1 MNYIGF
7 ENELKEL
14 VKKELGRDVQIS
26 FEVVEK
32 NNGKSEESIVFY
44 KQKECSQIVVGLP
57 GLYEIY
63 RTTENMRYSFERIL
77 DILRRGERI
86 SVDEAFCDWERIKGL
101 ISMRLINLEWN
112 RNRLKGLAY
121 KEFFNLAVTFHVGVC
136 QSEESTINLIV
147 SREMM
152 KSWGITADD
161 LWETVMSN
169 LKQEEFQIHTLREMI
184 LSLKRWGSDSK
195 EESSEIIYV
204 LTNRNNV
211 YGAVGMFR
219 IDMLSELAE
228 RLEKDLY
235 IIPSSLHEVMLVPD
249 REGIEAQELK
259 NMLKTVNTDIVL
271 KEEWLSN
278 ELYYFSREG
287 GVITMIQKILL
298 E

>member
-1 MNYIGF
+1 MNYIEF
-7 ENELKEL
+7 KKELKEL

-44 KQKECSQIVVGLP
+44 KQKEYSQIVVGLP

-112 RNRLKGLAY
+112 
-121 KEFFNLAVTFHVGVC
+121 
-136 QSEESTINLIV
+136 
-147 SREMM
+147 
-152 KSWGITADD
+152 
-161 LWETVMSN
+161 
-169 LKQEEFQIHTLREMI
+169 
-184 LSLKRWGSDSK
+184 
-195 EESSEIIYV
+195 
-204 LTNRNNV
+204 
-211 YGAVGMFR
+211 
-219 IDMLSELAE
+219 
-228 RLEKDLY
+228 
-235 IIPSSLHEVMLVPD
+235 
-249 REGIEAQELK
+249 K
-259 NMLKTVNTDIVL
+259 NMLKTVNTDVVL

-287 GVITMIQKILL
+287 GVVTMI
-298 E
+298 